1 MDKSKVEKL
10 RELQELLAS
19 DIIFQDEFDVMKQ
32 NILKDDKPEIV
43 QQAASVK
50 PQVSEKNRNKKSH
63 VARNIVLVI
72 LAIIVIGG
80 GAGTAVYFNTRSTD
94 STKAASSSSETT
106 SKRESSKSKDS
117 SSTMSSSAQS
127 DTSSSGSTSNDQ
139 KFNRLT
145 QSEQLAL
152 LVAWGADKGGGA
164 EASQINNA
172 ETLTADLNQAN
183 MITLYPTPGNMGIE
197 VRDNHDGT
205 FDMQVYMDGQVTG
218 SGRMTGNELVEHYY
232 ANAIKS
238 IVSKLELK

>member
-19 DIIFQDEFDVMKQ
+19 DIISQDEFDVMKQ
-32 NILKDDKPEIV
+32 NILKDDKSEDI
-43 QQAASVK
+43 ARTASAK
-50 PQVSEKNRNKKSH
+50 PQVIGKTKRPH
-63 VARNIVLVI
+63 VARNIVLVV
-72 LAIIVIGG
+72 LAIIVLGV
-80 GAGTAVYFNTRSTD
+80 AGTAVYFNTRPAD
-94 STKAASSSSETT
+94 SSSSENT
-106 SKRESSKSKDS
+106 SKSVSSESKDS
-117 SSTMSSSAQS
+117 SSSMSSSTQS
-127 DTSSSGSTSNDQ
+127 DTSSSSSTSNDQ
-139 KFNRLT
+139 KFTRLT
-145 QSEQLAL
+145 QNEQLAL

-164 EASQINNA
+164 AASQINNA

-232 ANAIKS
+232 ANAIES